1 MCGQAATLSKIAQ
14 CMAVCVFFYF
24 LHMLNT
30 EDVACMVGSFD
41 RVQINIETNVY
52 NDLLLPLSNRQLA
65 VQPSSSKKSKK
76 NSCVECLTFREPRLQ
91 S

>member
-1 MCGQAATLSKIAQ
+1 MWAGSYTFENS
-14 CMAVCVFFYF
+14 AVHGCLC

-30 EDVACMVGSFD
+30 EDVTCMVGSFD